1 MFALSLT
8 YVFCLHLRFIIN
20 QGKVNVNRG
29 KKMLRFSGPQLRF
42 AQTGIATAAAL
53 PLTSGYLM
61 KSILQTSSTS
71 SRIPSPSLS
80 SLSVVGASASLHYA
94 QQRRH
99 ISWGGIVDGVKKVL
113 PLERSTKNTEQ
124 ITEDHPELFES
135 QPVEVDDYIRPE
147 KTMFESLE
155 DWWDWLL
162 GFMSPVEKQVDA
174 MRSLHENGLFFGII
188 PAMSWGTSFIVYGTI
203 IRLITLIPSLYSHR
217 NSLRMQ
223 QIGTPLNE
231 IQTNIK
237 RVKADKTLSAEE
249 RKTIQA
255 GYKRMKHALEKKH
268 GCSQTRSMAQLAT
281 APLMMTAFW
290 AVGRMTSYEQ
300 SLESASYLWVT
311 DLTMPD
317 PTLGLPLLC
326 AASFVL
332 NFELTQ
338 RLQKGGRSSM
348 NIYLRWG
355 LRVGVIGFTWYFSSQ
370 PAALFLYWLGTSLG
384 GAAQPILLR
393 NTSFRRYFDFPDPPA
408 AGKLELEG
416 VRAPTFWDKMT
427 KSKEKVDEMTRVHAQ
442 KLKEAGQVKLM
453 NIDDF
458 EIVVNKKGTGASVN
472 KKNKK
477 ATTTGATSSS
487 TPLANGGNATK

>member
-1 MFALSLT
+1 MLRASAT
-8 YVFCLHLRFIIN
+8 HLRY
-20 QGKVNVNRG
+20 QQSVLAV
-29 KKMLRFSGPQLRF
+29 
-42 AQTGIATAAAL
+42 TA
-53 PLTSGYLM
+53 LTT
-61 KSILQTSSTS
+61 TSSMLMR
-71 SRIPSPSLS
+71 SRLAANSNTNTARNSMPTSLS
-80 SLSVVGASASLHYA
+80 TS
-94 QQRRH
+94 QQIRH

-113 PLERSTKNTEQ
+113 PIDRTTKPVEQ
-124 ITEDHPELFES
+124 VVEEHPEIFEN
-135 QPVEVDDYIRPE
+135 QPVEVDDYIRPD

-155 DWWDWLL
+155 DWWDWIL

-174 MRSLHENGLFFGII
+174 MRHLHESGLFFGLI
-188 PAMSWGTSFIVYGTI
+188 PAMSWGTSFIMYGTI
-203 IRLITLIPSLYSHR
+203 VRLITLIPSLYSHR

-249 RKTIQA
+249 KKTIQA
-255 GYKRMKHALEKKH
+255 GYKRMKNALEKKH
-268 GCSQTRSMAQLAT
+268 GGSQTRSMAQMAT

-300 SLESASYLWVT
+300 SLEVAPYLWVT

-317 PTLGLPLLC
+317 PTMGLPLLC

-348 NIYLRWG
+348 NLYLRWG
-355 LRVGVIGFTWYFSSQ
+355 LRVGVVGFTWYFNNQ

-384 GAAQPILLR
+384 GAVQPILLR
-393 NTSFRRYFDFPDPPA
+393 NQAFRKYFDFPDPPA

-427 KSKEKVDEMTRVHAQ
+427 KSKEKVDEMSRIHST

-453 NIDDF
+453 HIDDF
-458 EIVVNKKGTGASVN
+458 EIIVD
-472 KKNKK
+472 KK
-477 ATTTGATSSS
+477 ATGATVTKKAPVGKASTTSTSSAPKVGS
-487 TPLANGGNATK
+487 VAK